1 MIIMR
6 SFYSF
11 GCGVESPA
19 ALVESALA
27 AGHRSCVLADD
38 GGLYGQL
45 ETADAAD
52 GSGLKAGTGARL
64 AVGGRPYVF
73 VCLEGGWGQLCTLVT
88 AVRNPS
94 FAAISESLSGARDTA
109 AVAKCPDDAA
119 ALAESGYAGRILCAV
134 LPRGWGAKEPPSME
148 AAAVSAGFPPVAFV
162 PVLFASAERQWM
174 HRILRAGALHRPIS
188 SLPES
193 AFLPAGRVMP
203 RREALEGLFRDA
215 PASLEVSM
223 DLACEMSGAPRG
235 PLVAADRAGEDD
247 AALRAAVMP
256 RIEALYG
263 GSPGAL
269 TRAGEELDAI
279 ASAGLSGY
287 FMTFSRIVERCREL
301 GITASTRGSAGG
313 SLVAFALGMSPVCP
327 LRYGLSFARFF
338 NRLRPDPPDI
348 DLDID
353 SERRDELVTEILD
366 GCGRGAAWVG
376 AVVRYRKRSAFRL
389 VAEASGLSPSD
400 VDTLSDLIQ
409 DPGSPVWKRS
419 GASALL
425 GMSEAFVGLPSH
437 LSRHP
442 CGIVAPGTPVDRV
455 APVEAGPGGE
465 PVIQFDLEG
474 VGRLGLL
481 KMDLLGQRG
490 LTVISR
496 VCEERGESA
505 WDLLG
510 RASRP
515 EPASLEL
522 LDSGMTIGVV
532 HVESPAMRALLREM
546 RIETLDDIAR
556 ALALVRPG
564 ASAGGGRER
573 YLSAARGGGASFPL
587 PRLREVLRDSF
598 GVMLYEEDVSDAAKC
613 LFGLDEAEADL
624 LRRRLK
630 RHSVGRDEFYGMCAA
645 AGLKGRDAGAAWEA
659 LSGSA
664 GYGFCRAHA
673 YAYAAVACVSAFL
686 KATRPAGFM
695 AAVLAGGGGFY
706 DTATYVEEARRLGLK
721 ILPPGVNS
729 SSWGARPVP
738 GGVML
743 GMSCVRGM
751 GRAEFERLLS
761 ARPVRH
767 PADVLEAGCG
777 RRLLRVMARG
787 GCFDEL
793 GMRRSQALWGVECPS
808 SRLFRETGW
817 SVPDLPDHTPED
829 RAVMEAESLGVP
841 ASMSLLSTVE
851 RPQGTVEASAVDGRF
866 PACVWGRAATWRR
879 LDGGGFLM
887 LQDGTGVVDVFV
899 PGGLFGRALVLLR
912 RPGMTLVARV
922 VPARGGR
929 YRATEVRPGPLT
941 PCAAL
946 V

>member
-1 MIIMR
+1 MIFMR

-19 ALVESALA
+19 ALAESALA
-27 AGHRSCVLADD
+27 AGHGSCVLADE

-45 ETADAAD
+45 EMADATD
-52 GSGLKAGTGARL
+52 GSGLKAGAGARL
-64 AVGGRPYVF
+64 VLWGRPYIF
-73 VCLEGGWGQLCTLVT
+73 VCLEGGWGQLSSLVT

-94 FAAISESLSGARDTA
+94 FACLSEALSAARDTA
-109 AVAKCPDDAA
+109 AVAKCPEDAA
-119 ALAESGYAGRILCAV
+119 ELAESGYAGRIRCAV
-134 LPRGWGAKEPPSME
+134 LPRGWSAGKPSSME
-148 AAAVSAGFPPVAFV
+148 QAAISAGFAPVAFV
-162 PVLFASAERQWM
+162 PVLLASAERYWM
-174 HRILRAGALHRPIS
+174 HRMLRAGSLHRPVS
-188 SLPES
+188 SLPGS
-193 AFLPAGRVMP
+193 AFLPARQVMP
-203 RREALEGLFRDA
+203 HGSALEDLFRDA
-215 PASLEVSM
+215 PASLRESGK
-223 DLACEMSGAPRG
+223 LASEMGGAPRG
-235 PLVAADRAGEDD
+235 PLFRADRSGEDD
-247 AALRAAVMP
+247 AALRAAVIP

-263 GSPGAL
+263 ASPGAL
-269 TRAGEELDAI
+269 ARAWEELEAI

-287 FMTFSRIVERCREL
+287 FMSFSRIVERCRES

-327 LRYGLSFARFF
+327 LRYGLSFSRFF

-353 SERRDELVTEILD
+353 SERRDDLVAEILA
-366 GCGRGAAWVG
+366 GFGRGAAWVG
-376 AVVRYRKRSAFRL
+376 AVVRHRRRSAFRL

-409 DPGSPVWKRS
+409 EPGNPVWERS
-419 GASALL
+419 GASALPE
-425 GMSEAFVGLPSH
+425 MSKAFVGMPSH
-437 LSRHP
+437 LARHP
-442 CGIVAPGTPVDRV
+442 CGIVAPGTPVDLV

-474 VGRLGLL
+474 VERLGLL

-496 VCEERGESA
+496 ACAESGESA
-505 WDLLG
+505 RNLLG

-515 EPASLEL
+515 ERPSLEL

-546 RIETLDDIAR
+546 RIETLDDVAR

-573 YLSAARGGGASFPL
+573 YLSAVRGGAASFPL

-598 GVMLYEEDVSDAAKC
+598 GVMLYEEDVSEAARC
-613 LFGLDEAEADL
+613 LFGLDEAGADL

-630 RHSVGRDEFYGMCAA
+630 SRSVGRDEFFGMCDA
-645 AGLKGRDAGAAWEA
+645 AGLRKRDAETAWEA

-686 KATRPAGFM
+686 KATRPAEFM
-695 AAVLAGGGGFY
+695 AAVLAAGGGFY
-706 DTATYVEEARRLGLK
+706 DAATYVEEARRLGLK

-729 SSWGARPVP
+729 SSWEARPVS

-751 GRAEFERLLS
+751 GRAEFERLAS

-777 RRLLRVMARG
+777 RHLLRTMARG

-808 SRLFRETGW
+808 SRLFDETGW
-817 SVPDLPDHTPED
+817 SVPDLPDHAPEE

-841 ASMSLLSTVE
+841 ASMSLLDTVE
-851 RPQGTVEASAVDGRF
+851 RPPGTVEASSIDGRR
-866 PACVWGRAATWRR
+866 PAFAWGRVAAWRR

-887 LQDGTGVVDVFV
+887 LQDGTGAVDVFV

-912 RPGMTLVARV
+912 RPGITLVARV
-922 VPARGGR
+922 VRGRGGG